1 MPDPA
6 YPKGIFI
13 IIKMKMKSISFIVIT
28 FAATFLLLS
37 DICHSAIIVDINSTA
52 SGWVKHNGETNGT
65 NSSTTNFIAGRNEP
79 NGLTNSNFFV
89 FDVSGVEG
97 EIISATLQ
105 LQNPYDGFYSYNN
118 DYFGTSDFYTY
129 TITRLNDDAI
139 TASDLLAQ
147 NWSYPYTG
155 IGAWSIINNG
165 MPVNYGDVPV
175 NESSNGTTVEIP
187 LNSFAISDLNTF
199 LDSPTENY
207 YALGGR
213 LINETT
219 LEAYVFSNTGYNL
232 YSRVLSLEIEDSSAV
247 PIPGSVW
254 FLGPVFAILV
264 GIRKK
269 YNRP

>member
-1 MPDPA
+1 
-6 YPKGIFI
+6 
-13 IIKMKMKSISFIVIT
+13 
-28 FAATFLLLS
+28 
-37 DICHSAIIVDINSTA
+37 
-52 SGWVKHNGETNGT
+52 
-65 NSSTTNFIAGRNEP
+65 
-79 NGLTNSNFFV
+79 
-89 FDVSGVEG
+89 
-97 EIISATLQ
+97 
-105 LQNPYDGFYSYNN
+105 
-118 DYFGTSDFYTY
+118 
-129 TITRLNDDAI
+129 LNDDAI

-247 PIPGSVW
+247 PIPSAVLLLSSGLAGLGILRRVGKRRESG
-254 FLGPVFAILV
+254 FLVI
-264 GIRKK
+264 
-269 YNRP
+269 